1 MAQHGI
7 ARGDSLQHIRRAVI
21 ILNPGAM
28 DLEPYAQ
35 SGRIGT
41 NVALAALDLFSG
53 VIFSNPAT
61 FCGFYTLTID
71 DPGCRT
77 GVSALGKARGFEQ
90 LTVHLIKQAI
100 IAPSVE
106 VAADGRNWWKV
117 VGQYAP
123 LAASRRDIQ
132 DHVEHIACVSVALSG
147 MLAAG
152 EFGPGH
158 GGLRS
163 DLQLH

>member
-7 ARGDSLQHIRRAVI
+7 ARGDSLQHIRRAVT

-28 DLEPYAQ
+28 DLEPYEQ

-71 DPGCRT
+71 DPGCRV
-77 GVSALGKARGFEQ
+77 GVSALGKACGFEQ
-90 LTVHLIKQAI
+90 LAGHLIKQAI

-106 VAADGRNWWKV
+106 GAADGRNRRKV
-117 VGQYAP
+117 VGQHAP
-123 LAASRRDIQ
+123 LAARRRNIEDRG
-132 DHVEHIACVSVALSG
+132 EHIAQIRRAR
-147 MLAAG
+147 AA
-152 EFGPGH
+152 
-158 GGLRS
+158 RS
-163 DLQLH
+163 PEPQL